1 MCLSVPAKIVSI
13 DGPVATVDVAGNTR
27 EADITM
33 IEGAR
38 VGDYVLLHAGFAI
51 GRYDQ
56 EDALKTLAF
65 WREIADADSSE
76 GSARKKPQKD
86 EAWPPGKT

>member
-13 DGPVATVDVAGNTR
+13 EGTTATVDVAGNTR

-51 GRYDQ
+51 GKYDH
-56 EDALKTLAF
+56 EDALKTLAL
-65 WREIADADSSE
+65 WRELTETGPSE
-76 GSARKKPQKD
+76 DSARERPQEN
-86 EAWPPGKT
+86 EA

>member
-13 DGPVATVDVAGNTR
+13 EGTKATVDVAGNTC
-27 EADITM
+27 EADVTM
-33 IEGAR
+33 IEDAR

-51 GRYDQ
+51 GKYDH

-65 WREIADADSSE
+65 WREIADAGSSE
-76 GSARKKPQKD
+76 DAARETTRKD
-86 EAWPPGKT
+86 EA